1 MQPYLSKEIIMN
13 QKLALTLAAAITA
26 FTLVLG
32 GGIAGRLAH
41 PVVVASAATV
51 SDAQSIY
58 AQREAAYQAQIEAAN
73 QALAEAYATQN
84 DASIVLAPQPTA
96 DPAVVLTPQ
105 GAMSAA
111 VIAVPGAQILS
122 MPELVDYHGIVAY
135 EVRLN
140 LGVLYI
146 DASNGAVL
154 FSSIAPSQ
162 SIMLS
167 GNNDDDHEDDND

>member
-1 MQPYLSKEIIMN
+1 MN

-41 PVVVASAATV
+41 PVAVASAATV
-51 SDAQSIY
+51 SDAQSLY
-58 AQREAAYQAQIEAAN
+58 AQREAAYKAQIEAAN
-73 QALAEAYATQN
+73 QALAEAYAKQN
-84 DASIVLAPQPTA
+84 EASVELATQPTT
-96 DPAVVLTPQ
+96 DPAVLLTPQ
-105 GAMSAA
+105 GAMFAA

-146 DASNGAVL
+146 DASNGEVL
-154 FSSIAPSQ
+154 YSSIVPSQ

-167 GNNDDDHEDDND
+167 GNNEDDHEDDND

>member
-1 MQPYLSKEIIMN
+1 MN

-41 PVVVASAATV
+41 PVVVGGGIAGRLAHPVVDASAATV

-135 EVRLN
+135 EVRLKPRS
-140 LGVLYI
+140 LIY
-146 DASNGAVL
+146 
-154 FSSIAPSQ
+154 
-162 SIMLS
+162 
-167 GNNDDDHEDDND
+167 

>member
-13 QKLALTLAAAITA
+13 QKLALTLAAAITV
-26 FTLVLG
+26 FTLILG

-41 PVVVASAATV
+41 PIPAASAATV
-51 SDAQSIY
+51 SDAQSLY
-58 AQREAAYQAQIEAAN
+58 AQREDAYKAQIEAAN
-73 QALAEAYATQN
+73 QALAEAYAKQN
-84 DASIVLAPQPTA
+84 DVSVELAAQPTA

-154 FSSIAPSQ
+154 YSSIAPSQ
-162 SIMLS
+162 SVILS
-167 GNNDDDHEDDND
+167 GNNDDDYENDND

>member
-1 MQPYLSKEIIMN
+1 MN
-13 QKLALTLAAAITA
+13 QKLVLTLAAAITA

-41 PVVVASAATV
+41 PVATASAATV
-51 SDAQSIY
+51 SDVQSLS
-58 AQREAAYQAQIEAAN
+58 AQREAAYKAQIEAAN
-73 QALAEAYATQN
+73 QALAEAYAKQN
-84 DASIVLAPQPTA
+84 DASVVLAAQPTTN
-96 DPAVVLTPQ
+96 PAVVLTPQ

-122 MPELVDYHGIVAY
+122 MPELVNYHGIVAY

-140 LGVLYI
+140 PGVVYI

-154 FSSIAPSQ
+154 YSSIAPSQ
-162 SIMLS
+162 SVMLS
-167 GNNDDDHEDDND
+167 GDNDDDYENDND